1 MQTTALKNIL
11 ILFLS
16 MISLSV
22 SAQLVGEFKPVEFS
36 PIYPQ
41 GEIPNSKATGNEQE
55 ISTQGNDGIERISN
69 VSIPTMRYYTPN
81 KEKFKGTAIIICPGG
96 GYAIL
101 AMSHEGDAVAKQ
113 FAANGIAAFVLKYR
127 LPSDAIME
135 DKSIAPL
142 QDAQQ
147 AIKRVRE
154 SATAYGI
161 DPHKI
166 GIIGFSAGGHV
177 ASSAGVHFTD
187 AKIDNPNHTS
197 LRPDFMLLIY
207 PVISMDTAITHM
219 GSRNNLLGKSPSS
232 HLVHYFSNETQ
243 ITEKTPPTLLV
254 HAADDHGV
262 SIVNSER
269 FHEQLEKRHI
279 PTRLIIYPQ
288 GGHGFGLHN
297 KTTDDK
303 WFDHALEWLHEV
315 GY

>member
-1 MQTTALKNIL
+1 MNTVYCKLL

-16 MISLSV
+16 MMSLSV
-22 SAQLVGEFKPVEFS
+22 SAQYIGEFE

-41 GEIPNSKATGNEQE
+41 GKIPNSKTGEVKE
-55 ISTQGNDGIERISN
+55 TSTIGDDGIERISN
-69 VSIPTMRYYTPN
+69 VSVPTMRYYAPN
-81 KEKFKGTAIIICPGG
+81 KQKFKGTAIIICPGG

-101 AMSHEGDAVAKQ
+101 AINHEGDAVAKQ

-127 LPSDAIME
+127 LPSDVLMK

-154 SATAYGI
+154 NASTYGI

-177 ASSAGVHFTD
+177 ASSAGVHFND
-187 AKIDNPNHTS
+187 AKIDNPKNTS

-232 HLVHYFSNETQ
+232 RLVHYFSNETQ
-243 ITEKTPPTLLV
+243 ITANTPPTLLV
-254 HAADDHGV
+254 HAADDNGV
-262 SIVNSER
+262 PIVNSQR
-269 FHEQLEKRHI
+269 FHEQLEKHHI
-279 PTRLIIYPQ
+279 PTRLMTYPH

-303 WFDHALEWLHEV
+303 WFDHALEWLHGV